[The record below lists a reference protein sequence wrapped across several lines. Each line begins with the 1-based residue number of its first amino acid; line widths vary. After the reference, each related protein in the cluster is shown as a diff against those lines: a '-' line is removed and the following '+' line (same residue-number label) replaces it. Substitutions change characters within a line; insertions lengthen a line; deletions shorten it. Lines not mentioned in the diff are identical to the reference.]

1 MRTHA
6 AVSLALGLAVVSGA
20 RASDDPAAVRLERVE
35 TANLDAPAGVVVHL
49 PPSYEASG
57 TRRYPV
63 LYFLH
68 DGQGD
73 ERTLLRRG
81 IAARLLFEMRSGT
94 LPEFLIVSPRGVD
107 SWFVDSYDGRSRYER
122 FLTEDLVPFVDGKYR
137 TTPERRARLAAGI
150 SMGGYGAIHL
160 ALLHPEVFVAV
171 GGLSPAIQ
179 QLDWRGVQALPF
191 FIRPSMTRVFG
202 RSAQKNN
209 LRQNDLYDILLSHP
223 KLPRE
228 APEVLVRCGLQDK
241 WRLGEISGFFK
252 KFLDAVGVSNDV
264 VVEPGAHDWSYWSG
278 ALPKLIADLAKR
290 LSPSGAMTR

>member
-6 AVSLALGLAVVSGA
+6 AASLALGLVVASGA
-20 RASDDPAAVRLERVE
+20 RASDDPGAVRLERVE
-35 TANLDAPAGVVVHL
+35 TANLTAPAGVVVHL
-49 PPSYEASG
+49 PPSYEESG
-57 TRRYPV
+57 TGRYPV

-81 IAARLLFEMRSGT
+81 IAARLLSEMRSGA

-160 ALLHPEVFVAV
+160 ALLHPELFVAV

-202 RSAQKNN
+202 PSAQKNH
-209 LRQNDLYDILLSHP
+209 LRQNDLYDILLSRP

-278 ALPKLIADLAKR
+278 ALPILIADLAKR
-290 LSPSGAMTR
+290 LPPSAARTR